1 MGFMKSQKEI
11 ADKLSK
17 QGTSIVFALLVIM
30 LAIMPI
36 LYLNGADNGALIT
49 FLGKCIAFSILAIGI
64 DLIWG
69 YTGILS
75 LGQGLF
81 FALGG
86 YAMAMH
92 LKLVA
97 TGGEITEFMHTGG
110 LTELPAIWVP
120 FLNLPLSLILVV
132 AVPGV
137 VAGVVGFFIF
147 KNRVKGVYFSI
158 ISQALTWAA
167 FSIFIALS
175 PYTNGNIGITEIK
188 SIFGSTR
195 GPANMDN
202 LVLLFYFALAILV
215 VVFVLATIL
224 TKTKFGKL
232 LVAIRDGENRTYFSG
247 YSVSRYKTAIYVISA
262 VLAGIGGAVF
272 VNFNSG
278 ISPSQMTVAYS
289 IMMVIWVAIGGRG
302 TILGAVLG
310 AFLINLGEYQI
321 ATGSMIEA
329 WQFIVGGVF
338 VVVILFFKGG
348 IVGVFTE
355 QLPALIK
362 RLRLRGKGKNNTRP
376 GSPVSSGNTG
386 TTGAR

>member
-1 MGFMKSQKEI
+1 MKL
-11 ADKLSK
+11 LSNLK
-17 QGTSIVFALLVIM
+17 DRSSEQGTSIVFGLLVVV

-49 FLGKCIAFSILAIGI
+49 FLGKCIAFAILAIGI

-97 TGGEITEFMHTGG
+97 TGGSITEFMHTGG
-110 LTELPAIWVP
+110 LTELPTIWVP
-120 FLNLPLSLILVV
+120 FLNLPLSLILVL

-137 VAGVVGFFIF
+137 VAGLVGFFIF

-167 FSIFIALS
+167 FSIFVALS
-175 PYTNGNIGITEIK
+175 PYTNGNIGITEIR

-202 LVLLFYFALAILV
+202 LVLLFYVALAVLILV
-215 VVFVLATIL
+215 FLFATVL

-232 LVAIRDGENRTYFSG
+232 LIAIRDGENRTYFSG
-247 YSVSRYKTAIYVISA
+247 YSVSRYKTAIYVVSA
-262 VLAGIGGAVF
+262 VLAGIAGAIF

-278 ISPSQMTVAYS
+278 ISPSQMTVSYS

-310 AFLINLGEYQI
+310 AFVINLGEYQI
-321 ATGSMIEA
+321 ASGDMIEA
-329 WQFIVGGVF
+329 WQYIVGGIF

-348 IVGVFTE
+348 IVGIFKE
-355 QLPALIK
+355 QIPTLVR
-362 RLRLRGKGKNNTRP
+362 RLRSRLRTRTS
-376 GSPVSSGNTG
+376 GASLDSSEVK
-386 TTGAR
+386 